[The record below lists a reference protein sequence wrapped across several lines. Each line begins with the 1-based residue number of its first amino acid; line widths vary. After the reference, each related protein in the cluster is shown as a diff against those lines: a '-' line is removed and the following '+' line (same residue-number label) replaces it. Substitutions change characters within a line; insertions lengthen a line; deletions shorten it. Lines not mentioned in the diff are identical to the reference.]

1 MIFNKVPRRET
12 LILALGEAC
21 VALLI
26 CLGYLLIGK
35 FEWQVA
41 TGAVLGGAV
50 TVLNFLFLAV
60 SVNRALDR
68 IIGEGIDKDKL
79 NKSLE
84 DLYEKADG
92 SESTESENTEAI
104 TEGTGGV
111 ESDGE
116 EPNDA
121 AARFASENAGKL
133 QNAVKLSFIIRSAS
147 MVAALVVAF
156 LTGWFDVIAT
166 VIPLFMQ
173 RPILTV
179 SEMLRKEEK

>member
-1 MIFNKVPRRET
+1 MIFNKVPKRET
-12 LILALGEAC
+12 LILALGEAL
-21 VALLI
+21 VAALI
-26 CLGYLLIGK
+26 CLGYLLIGR

-41 TGAVLGGAV
+41 TGAVLGGTV
-50 TVLNFLFLAV
+50 TVLNFLFLAI
-60 SVNRALDR
+60 SVNRALDK

-79 NKSLE
+79 DKSLE
-84 DLYEKADG
+84 DLYEKAG
-92 SESTESENTEAI
+92 SDNTASEDINVSDEDT
-104 TEGTGGV
+104 
-111 ESDGE
+111 DGE
-116 EPNDA
+116 VSECDRQDDA
-121 AARFASENAGKL
+121 AARFANENAGKL

-173 RPILTV
+173 RPILTA

>member
-1 MIFNKVPRRET
+1 MIFNKVPKRET
-12 LILALGEAC
+12 LILALGEAL
-21 VALLI
+21 VAVLI

-50 TVLNFLFLAV
+50 TVLNFLFLAI

-68 IIGEGIDKDKL
+68 IIAEGIDKDKL

-84 DLYEKADG
+84 DLYEK
-92 SESTESENTEAI
+92 SESDKTVSGETDVIGEDTDGEAS
-104 TEGTGGV
+104 
-111 ESDGE
+111 ESDTHD
-116 EPNDA
+116 DA
-121 AARFASENAGKL
+121 AARFANENAGKL

-147 MVAALVVAF
+147 MVAALVLAF